1 MSISNDVFH
10 HLFFFFFFTVLLIKG
25 TVEKWDLQR
34 DALL

>member
-1 MSISNDVFH
+1 MM
-10 HLFFFFFFTVLLIKG
+10 FFIIYFFFFTVLLIKG

>member
-10 HLFFFFFFTVLLIKG
+10 HLFFFFTVLLIKG

>member
-10 HLFFFFFFTVLLIKG
+10 HLFVFFFTVLLIKG

>member
-1 MSISNDVFH
+1 MM
-10 HLFFFFFFTVLLIKG
+10 FFIIYLFFFTVLLIKG

>member
-10 HLFFFFFFTVLLIKG
+10 HFFFFFFTVLLIKG

>member
-1 MSISNDVFH
+1 MMFFII
-10 HLFFFFFFTVLLIKG
+10 FFFFFTVLLIKG